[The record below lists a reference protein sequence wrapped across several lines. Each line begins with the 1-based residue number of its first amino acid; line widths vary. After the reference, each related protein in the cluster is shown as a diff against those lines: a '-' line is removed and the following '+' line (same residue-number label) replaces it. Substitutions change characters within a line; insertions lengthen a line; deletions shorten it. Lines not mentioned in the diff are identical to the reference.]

1 MRRAA
6 ILSFTEKGTGL
17 NLWIG
22 EQIRRESPGMTIEN
36 YAVSRF
42 AAGECRPFTSITEL
56 MCDLFPS
63 MDGILFIGAMGI
75 AVRSIAPLIAGKDC
89 DPAVLV
95 MDELGEYC
103 VSVLSGH
110 LGGANEWCREVA
122 VCAGAQ
128 PVITTATDCEQRF
141 AVDVFAAKNF
151 LSITE
156 IGKIKEI
163 SGRILE
169 GKKVGAASE
178 EEISGPVPD
187 GLRYYPISSPEGAV
201 ISDELYHPGSTGTAE
216 EAGFYIGYDKTA
228 LPFQT
233 TLHLIPRDLF
243 VGMGC
248 RKGTPFT
255 QLADFLDRAFRER
268 GMAAERIRAIYS
280 IDRKKEEEGLIQL
293 ARKLR
298 VPFVT
303 FSEDALRKVEGE
315 YQGSAFVE
323 HTVGV
328 DNVCERSAVLGSG
341 GGVLLV
347 PKQAENGMTF
357 AVAQKKF
364 RLRWTW
370 QTPAPLDMADWE

>member
-1 MRRAA
+1 MRRTA

-17 NLWIG
+17 NLWLG
-22 EQIRRESPGMTIEN
+22 EKLREAFPETEIES

-42 AAGECRPFTSITEL
+42 AQGTCRPFTSVSDL
-56 MCDLFPS
+56 MRELFPG

-75 AVRSIAPLIAGKDC
+75 AVRSIAPFLEGKDR

-95 MDELGEYC
+95 MDELGKYC

-122 VCAGAQ
+122 VCAGAR
-128 PVITTATDCEQRF
+128 PVITTATDCEGRF
-141 AVDVFAAKNF
+141 AVDVFAAEIF
-151 LSITE
+151 LKVTE

-169 GKKVGAASE
+169 GKMVGAVAE

-187 GLRYYPISSPEGAV
+187 GLRVYSIPASLPDAAGIPDMEAGNP
-201 ISDELYHPGSTGTAE
+201 DE
-216 EAGFYIGYDKTA
+216 EAGIYIGYNKTA
-228 LPFQT
+228 QPFPI

-248 RKGTPFT
+248 KKGIPFPE
-255 QLADFLDRAFRER
+255 LEAFLNRTLEQR
-268 GMAAERIRAIYS
+268 GMDIERVRGIYS
-280 IDRKKEEEGLIQL
+280 IDRKKEEEGLIRL
-293 ARKLR
+293 AYKLR

-303 FSEDALRKVEGE
+303 FSEEALRKVKGE
-315 YQGSAFVE
+315 FQGSAFVE

-328 DNVCERSAVLGSG
+328 DNVCERSAVLGSEG
-341 GGVLLV
+341 GELVV
-347 PKQAENGMTF
+347 PKQAENGMTL
-357 AVAQKKF
+357 AVAQKKY
-364 RLRWTW
+364 RIRWTW
-370 QTPAPLDMADWE
+370 QAEKRSDKDSAEE

>member
-1 MRRAA
+1 MRRTA

-17 NLWIG
+17 NLWLG
-22 EQIRRESPGMTIEN
+22 EKLREASPETEIES

-42 AAGECRPFTSITEL
+42 AQGTCRPFTSVSDL
-56 MCDLFPS
+56 MRELFPG

-75 AVRSIAPLIAGKDC
+75 AVRSIAPFIEGKDR

-95 MDELGEYC
+95 MDELGKYC

-122 VCAGAQ
+122 VCAGAR
-128 PVITTATDCEQRF
+128 PVITTATDCEGRF
-141 AVDVFAAKNF
+141 AVDVFAAENF
-151 LSITE
+151 LKVTE

-169 GKKVGAASE
+169 GKMVGAVAE

-187 GLRYYPISSPEGAV
+187 GLRVYSIPASLPDAAGIP
-201 ISDELYHPGSTGTAE
+201 DM
-216 EAGFYIGYDKTA
+216 EAGIYIGYNKTA
-228 LPFQT
+228 QPFPI

-248 RKGTPFT
+248 KKGIPFPE
-255 QLADFLDRAFRER
+255 LEAFLNRTLEQR
-268 GMAAERIRAIYS
+268 GMDIERVRGIYS
-280 IDRKKEEEGLIQL
+280 IDRKKEEEGLIRL
-293 ARKLR
+293 AHKLR

-303 FSEDALRKVEGE
+303 FSEEALRKVRGE
-315 YQGSAFVE
+315 FQGSAFVE

-328 DNVCERSAVLGSG
+328 DNVCERSAVLGSEG
-341 GGVLLV
+341 GELEV
-347 PKQAENGMTF
+347 PKQAENGMTL
-357 AVAQKKF
+357 AVAQKKY
-364 RLRWTW
+364 RIRWTW
-370 QTPAPLDMADWE
+370 QAEKRSDKDSAEE